1 MGFFCYVVMV
11 I

>member
-1 MGFFCYVVMV
+1 MVVMV